1 MLSMVKHTSI
11 VDKGTEYYEE
21 RIRQQQIHLVRK
33 RAAKLGLQLDSSL
46 MKFFGEVEK
55 HRRLKSPASRA
66 LPLSSA
72 AKSGTLHYHLCPITI
87 RILCPHN
94 NPYLAEFVTS
104 YAGRV
109 RILRV
114 RRTPF

>member
-1 MLSMVKHTSI
+1 MQ

-33 RAAKLGLQLDSSL
+33 RAAKLGLQLDSGL
-46 MKFFGEVEK
+46 MKFFGEVENAGDK
-55 HRRLKSPASRA
+55 ESASRA

-72 AKSGTLHYHLCPITI
+72 AKSGTLHYHLCPITT

-94 NPYLAEFVTS
+94 NTYLAEFVTS
-104 YAGRV
+104 YAGAGTHFASQKNA
-109 RILRV
+109 ILGV
-114 RRTPF
+114 I